1 MNLEGQ
7 DAVSIAADVRQGKT
21 TATRILEQTLDRI
34 RAVNPRVNAFTEITE
49 LRARSEAERID
60 RVVAAGENAGALA
73 GVPFAVKNLFD
84 IAGVT
89 TLAGS
94 IIRKTRPPAI
104 EDATVIRRLCA
115 AGAVLVGALNMDE
128 FAYGFTTE
136 NTHYGPTRNPHDLT
150 RTAGGSSGGSGA
162 AVAAGLVP
170 FALGTDTGG
179 SIRVPASVCGLF
191 GLRPTFGR
199 LSRSGSVLFVPS
211 LDHVGPLARSVR
223 DLALAYDVM
232 QGPDSSDPVCT
243 SSPPA
248 PTYGRLEEGIGNL
261 RFGVAGGHFRR
272 YATEEALQAV
282 DRVARHLGAY
292 TEIELP
298 RPDLA
303 RAAAYI
309 IGAAEGASLHF
320 DDLRER
326 LDDFDPN
333 TRGRFLAGALLP
345 ASWYVKAQRFRR
357 WLNDEIDKLFSH
369 VDVILAP
376 TTPCS
381 ATKLGQQTLELGG
394 ETLMSRPALG
404 LLTQPFSAAGVAIVS
419 VPVRG
424 SGDLPMGVQVI
435 TAPHNE
441 ELALRVAF
449 QLERGGVAAA
459 QIRHL
464 H

>member
-1 MNLEGQ
+1 MNTDTQ
-7 DAVSIAADVRQGKT
+7 DAVSIAAQVRQGKV
-21 TATRILEQTLDRI
+21 TAIDILEQTLARI
-34 RAVNPRVNAFTEITE
+34 GAVNPRVNAFTEITA

-60 RVVAAGENAGALA
+60 RLVAAGGDAGPLA

-94 IIRKTRPPAI
+94 IIRKTRPPAT

-162 AVAAGLVP
+162 AVAAGLMP

-179 SIRVPASVCGLF
+179 SIRVPAAVCGIF

-223 DLALAYDVM
+223 DLALAYDLM

-243 SSPPA
+243 TSPPA
-248 PTYGRLEEGIGNL
+248 PAYDALEESVGHL
-261 RFGVAGGHFRR
+261 RFAVAGGYFRR
-272 YATEEALQAV
+272 HATGEALQAL
-282 DRVARHLGAY
+282 DRVARHVNAY
-292 TEIELP
+292 AEIELP

-303 RAAAYI
+303 RAAAYV
-309 IGAAEGASLHF
+309 IGAAEGASLHS
-320 DDLRER
+320 DDLREH

-357 WLNDEIDKLFSH
+357 WLNDEIDKLFAR

-381 ATKLGQQTLELGG
+381 AIKLGQQTLELGG
-394 ETLMSRPALG
+394 ETLMARPALG
-404 LLTQPFSAAGVAIVS
+404 LLTQPLSAAGVAIVS

-424 SGDLPMGVQVI
+424 SGGLPMGVQVI

-441 ELALRVAF
+441 ALALRVAF
-449 QLERGGVAAA
+449 QLERAGVAEA